1 MRPQISKLK
10 SNCSEGW
17 IFNTKCQVT
26 VVALL
31 GAEANHILDYLPEKH
46 PDSAQDSQPLA
57 LYFFLL
63 QKGIV
68 PDQTLQPINKEG
80 QAAFKEMISLTKEAG
95 KNLKVLETDYEI
107 HCGYRIKFHKK

>member
-26 VVALL
+26 EVAIL
-31 GAEANHILDYLPEKH
+31 GAEGNHILDYLSEKH

-63 QKGIV
+63 QKGTV
-68 PDQTLQPINKEG
+68 PDQTLQPINNEG
-80 QAAFKEMISLTKEAG
+80 HAAFKEMISLTKEAG
-95 KNLKVLETDYEI
+95 KDLKVLEIDYEI
-107 HCGYRIKFHKK
+107 HCGPCMKFHKK